1 MAKLMLELHYHVCN
15 VTQFSVISAL
25 GIRATYKCSEKGAD
39 KQWPSLLTERSLV
52 AMVTGQ
58 GIT

>member
-1 MAKLMLELHYHVCN
+1 MLELHYHVCN